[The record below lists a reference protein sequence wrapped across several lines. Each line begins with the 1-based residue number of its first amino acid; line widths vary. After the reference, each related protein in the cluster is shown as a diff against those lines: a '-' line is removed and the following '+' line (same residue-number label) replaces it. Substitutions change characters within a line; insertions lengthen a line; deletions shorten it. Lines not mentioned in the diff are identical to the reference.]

1 MYPRVH
7 VLDVGYQYCETMNWQ
22 RAAWLVYSGQAE
34 ALVSSDTVRLRHEFF
49 LPRIIR
55 LLKLIRRK
63 YREGVP
69 FNRAN
74 LYIRDSYRCRYCGKR
89 GGRETLSLDHVM
101 PISRGGLT
109 SWENAVTA
117 CRSCNSRK
125 DDQTPAEA
133 GMPFIERGFRP
144 YRPTVMEFLGYR
156 LMLEGLEGVLDELGI
171 T

>member
-7 VLDVGYQYCETMNWQ
+7 VLDIGYQYCETMNWQ
-22 RAAWLVYSGQAE
+22 RAAWLVYSGRAE
-34 ALVSSDTVRLRHEFF
+34 ALVSSDKIRLRNDFF
-49 LPRIIR
+49 LPRVIR
-55 LLKLIRRK
+55 LLKSIRRK
-63 YREGVP
+63 YRHGVP

-74 LYIRDSYRCRYCGKR
+74 LFIRDGYRCRYCGSR
-89 GGRETLSLDHVM
+89 GTKETLTFDHVL
-101 PISRGGLT
+101 PVSRGGQT

-117 CRSCNSRK
+117 CRLCNNRK

-144 YRPTVMEFLGYR
+144 YRPTVMEFLGIR
-156 LMLEGLEGVLDELGI
+156 LMLEGFEGVLDELGI

>member
-34 ALVSSDTVRLRHEFF
+34 ALVSSDTVRLRQEFF
-49 LPRIIR
+49 LPRVIR
-55 LLKLIRRK
+55 LLKSIRRK

-74 LYIRDSYRCRYCGKR
+74 LFIRDGYCCRYCNAR
-89 GGRETLSLDHVM
+89 GTKETLTFDHVV
-101 PISRGGLT
+101 PASRGGET
-109 SWENAVTA
+109 GWENAVTA
-117 CRSCNSRK
+117 CRPCNNRK
-125 DDQTPAEA
+125 DNRIPLEA
-133 GMPFIERGFRP
+133 GMPFVERGFRP
-144 YRPTVMEFLGYR
+144 YRPTVMEFFAAR
-156 LMLEGLEGVLDELGI
+156 LMLDGLEGVLDELGI